1 MKHREAELLLEKYN
15 KGTISPKELEILEA
29 WYRERMEAG
38 STDISDEEL
47 EENLDSVWRKLNT
60 VSNPPKVVL
69 WKRIVAAAAA
79 ILLVVTI
86 AWLLYQHNLSTPINQ
101 TAVDNKIVPGG
112 NRAFLT
118 LSNGKKLSLADA
130 GNGTLANDAG
140 VVISQSADGQLL
152 YTVSDNRLGT
162 GKLSDQ
168 YNTIE
173 TPRGGQ
179 FQVILPDGTHVWLNA
194 ASVLKYPV
202 RFSKTERTVELL
214 GEAYFQVAKD
224 PAKPFI
230 LQTLD
235 QKISVLGTHFN
246 VNGYPEDKLHKT
258 TLLEGAIR
266 VSSKNGEHPLLLKP
280 GQEYESGHEKAK
292 VRQVDTQESVAWKN
306 GEFVFTDESLESI
319 MNKIARWYDVSVSY
333 EQVDPATRFGGAVS
347 RFSEISKVL
356 EKLELTGEVR
366 FRINGRRI
374 IVTK

>member
-1 MKHREAELLLEKYN
+1 MKDREAALLLEKYN

-38 STDISDEEL
+38 SADISDEEL
-47 EENLDSVWRKLNT
+47 EENLDSVWRRLNT
-60 VSNPPKVVL
+60 VSKPPKVVL
-69 WKRIVAAAAA
+69 WKRIAAAAA

-86 AWLLYQHNLSTPINQ
+86 TWLLYQHNLSIPINQ

-140 VVISQSADGQLL
+140 VVISQSVDGQLL
-152 YTVSDNRLGT
+152 YTVSDNYLGS

-168 YNTIE
+168 YNAIE

-202 RFSKTERTVELL
+202 RFAKTERTVELV
-214 GEAYFQVAKD
+214 GEAYFEVAKD

-246 VNGYPEDKLHKT
+246 VNSYPDDKLHKT

-266 VSSKNGEHPLLLKP
+266 VNSNNGDQPLLLKP
-280 GQEYESGHEKAK
+280 GQEYESGHGKAK

-319 MNKIARWYDVSVSY
+319 MNKIARWYNVNVSY

>member
-15 KGTISPKELEILEA
+15 KGTITPKELEVLEA
-29 WYRERMEAG
+29 WYRERMEVG
-38 STDISDEEL
+38 STDISEEEL
-47 EENLDSVWRKLNT
+47 EENLDSVWRQLNT
-60 VSNPPKVVL
+60 ISNPPKVVL
-69 WKRIVAAAAA
+69 WKRIAAVAA
-79 ILLVVTI
+79 ILLFVTI
-86 AWLLYQHNLSTPINQ
+86 SWLLYQHNLSTPINE
-101 TAVDNKIVPGG
+101 TAVGNKIVPGG

-130 GNGTLANDAG
+130 VNGTLANDAG

-152 YTVSDNRLGT
+152 YTVSDNHLGND
-162 GKLSDQ
+162 KLSDQ
-168 YNTIE
+168 YNAIE

-202 RFSKTERTVELL
+202 RFSKAERTVELV
-214 GEAYFQVAKD
+214 GEAYFEVAKD
-224 PAKPFI
+224 PKRPFI

-235 QKISVLGTHFN
+235 QKVAVLGTHFN
-246 VNGYPEDKLHKT
+246 VNVYPEDKLHKT

-266 VSSKNGEHPLLLKP
+266 VSSKNGENPLLLKP
-280 GQEYESGHEKAK
+280 GQEYESGHGKPK
-292 VRQVDTQESVAWKN
+292 VRQVDAEESVAWKN

-319 MNKIARWYDVSVSY
+319 MNKIARWYNVSISY
-333 EQVDPATRFGGAVS
+333 EQVDPSTRFGGAVS

-356 EKLELTGEVR
+356 EKLELTGEVN
-366 FRINGRRI
+366 FRIHGRRI

>member
-38 STDISDEEL
+38 SADISDEEL
-47 EENLDSVWRKLNT
+47 EENLDSVWRQLNT

-69 WKRIVAAAAA
+69 WKRIAAAAA

-86 AWLLYQHNLSTPINQ
+86 SWLLYQHNLSIPINQ

-140 VVISQSADGQLL
+140 VVISQSVDGQLL
-152 YTVSDNRLGT
+152 YTVSDNYLGS

-168 YNTIE
+168 YNAIE

-202 RFSKTERTVELL
+202 RFSKTERTVELV
-214 GEAYFQVAKD
+214 GEAYFEVAKD

-246 VNGYPEDKLHKT
+246 VNSYPEDKLHKT

-266 VSSKNGEHPLLLKP
+266 VSSNNGDQPLLLKS
-280 GQEYESGHEKAK
+280 GQEYESGHGKAK

-319 MNKIARWYDVSVSY
+319 MNKIARWYNVNVSY

-347 RFSEISKVL
+347 RFSDISKVL